1 VRHTTTTTAATAV
14 LLLALTACGSS
25 NSSGDD
31 DKPATASSN
40 PSPSTDPAT
49 EYLTATQGI
58 AFTGTQP
65 ADQELTALPPKWCAG
80 LNDGH
85 SVEWLF
91 SSSGGALYPNG
102 MNWGTVKKDAYQLVV
117 AGVKAYCP
125 KYLDPVTAE
134 LRASGEY

>member
-1 VRHTTTTTAATAV
+1 VRHTTTTAATAV

-25 NSSGDD
+25 PDSDS
-31 DKPATASSN
+31 KPAATS
-40 PSPSTDPAT
+40 PSPRTDPAT

-125 KYLDPVTAE
+125 KYLDPVTTE

>member
-1 VRHTTTTTAATAV
+1 VRHTTTTAATAV

-25 NSSGDD
+25 PDSDS
-31 DKPATASSN
+31 KPAATS

-49 EYLTATQGI
+49 EYLTAAQGI

-125 KYLDPVTAE
+125 KYLDPVTTE

>member
-1 VRHTTTTTAATAV
+1 MRHTTTATAATAV

-25 NSSGDD
+25 SDNGEADS
-31 DKPATASSN
+31 KPAATS
-40 PSPSTDPAT
+40 PSPITDPAT
-49 EYLTATQGI
+49 EYLTAAQGI

-125 KYLDPVTAE
+125 KYLDSVTAE

>member
-1 VRHTTTTTAATAV
+1 MRHTTTTAATAV
-14 LLLALTACGSS
+14 LLLALTACGGGG
-25 NSSGDD
+25 GDD
-31 DKPATASSN
+31 DGKPAEAGTGSS

-49 EYLTATQGI
+49 EYLAATQSI

-125 KYLDPVTAE
+125 KYLDSVTAE

>member
-1 VRHTTTTTAATAV
+1 MRHTTTAATAV

-25 NSSGDD
+25 DDGEGDS
-31 DKPATASSN
+31 KPAAASSS

-49 EYLTATQGI
+49 EYLTAAQGI

-91 SSSGGALYPNG
+91 TSSGGALYPNG

-125 KYLDPVTAE
+125 KYLDSVTAE

>member
-1 VRHTTTTTAATAV
+1 VRHTTTTAAATAV

-25 NSSGDD
+25 NGSDD
-31 DKPATASSN
+31 DKPAAASSS

-49 EYLTATQGI
+49 EYLTAAQGI

-65 ADQELTALPPKWCAG
+65 ADQELTALPPKWCDG

-91 SSSGGALYPNG
+91 SSGGGALYPNG

-125 KYLDPVTAE
+125 KYLDSVTAE